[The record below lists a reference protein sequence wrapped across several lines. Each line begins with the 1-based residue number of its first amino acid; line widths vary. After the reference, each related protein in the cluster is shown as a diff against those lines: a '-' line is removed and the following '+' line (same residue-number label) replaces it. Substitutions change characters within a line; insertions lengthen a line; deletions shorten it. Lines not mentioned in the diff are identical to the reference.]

1 MSVYFPVFRAHPSS
15 LKTGP
20 TDRTAFLM
28 ISLSKRCGST
38 LGRLILEDE
47 PGAVM
52 VRFAAGNT
60 RGASRFVWV
69 WDADAALLSEL
80 ATILVAFA
88 RL

>member
-1 MSVYFPVFRAHPSS
+1 
-15 LKTGP
+15 
-20 TDRTAFLM
+20 M

-52 VRFAAGNT
+52 VRFAAGDA

-80 ATILVAFA
+80 DTILVAFA